1 MKISNVVKIVVVVA
15 VIAVV
20 AGICYYFVSQN
31 NNKYQVEEVAE
42 YKYYKLERE
51 GKIGIINLK
60 GEILIEAVYDDIK
73 IPNPEKPV
81 FVCENGEQTTALNE
95 KAEEILTQ
103 YQQIDAIEL
112 TGIVSNMPYEKSVL
126 KYKQDEKYGLI
137 NLKGKKITDP
147 IYEEISSL
155 AHKEGEL
162 LVKKEGKYGVIN
174 SQGKTIIANKYD
186 SIVGDGYYT
195 ENEKYALSGYIVSVT
210 TNEGY
215 RYGYMDNK
223 QKQILKPEYASVIRL
238 LQVEPTQDIYLAVV
252 KNGQVGVVKNTKEV
266 IEYKYQDIEYN
277 TQNQTFTV
285 ERNGK
290 FGVCNLEGKIIVPVE
305 YDNISITG
313 LYIQATK
320 AEETELFNINAE
332 KVEDAVYN
340 EIYTTQ
346 NENYCI
352 TVDKSGK
359 YGIIKSNKDILV
371 DNKYSYVEHLQ
382 DDFFVAVREDGKIG
396 IINAQGTQMVEF
408 LYDVIQ
414 KIEGTNVIEA
424 KILQED
430 TTDLYAKDMNKVVHT
445 KNARVSVKDGYVHVL
460 SEEKQY
466 LDLNGNKVSDA
477 IALRENEILAVKKE
491 GKWGFANRQGKIVV
505 ECKYEEVTQVNE
517 YGFAAVKKEGK
528 WGVIDEKGQ
537 EVQTPKYELQDNA
550 QPEFI
555 GKYYRVYYG
564 YGECYYTDNTNS

>member
-1 MKISNVVKIVVVVA
+1 MKISNVIKIVIVVA
-15 VIAVV
+15 ILAIVV
-20 AGICYYFVSQN
+20 GISIYFINQN
-31 NNKYQVEEVAE
+31 NKKYTVEEVAQ
-42 YKYYKLERE
+42 YQYYKLERE

-60 GEILIEAVYDDIK
+60 GEILIEPVYDDIK

-81 FVCENGEQTTALNE
+81 FICQNKEQTIALNE

-103 YQQIDAIEL
+103 YQGIDAIEL
-112 TGIVSNMPYEKSVL
+112 NGMVSNMPYEKSVL

-147 IYEEISSL
+147 IYEEINSL
-155 AHKEGEL
+155 AHKEGEF
-162 LVKKEGKYGVIN
+162 LVKKDGKNAVIN
-174 SQGKTIIANKYD
+174 NQGKIIIANKYD

-195 ENEKYALSGYIVSVT
+195 ENEKYALSGYIVSIT
-210 TNEGY
+210 TKEGY
-215 RYGYMDNK
+215 RYGYLDYK

-238 LQVEPTQDIYLAVV
+238 LQIEQTQDIYLAVV
-252 KNGQVGVVKNTKEV
+252 KNGQVGVVKNGKEV
-266 IEYKYQDIEYN
+266 IEFKYQDIEYN
-277 TQNQTFTV
+277 TQNQTFTL

-290 FGVCNLEGKIIVPVE
+290 FGVCNLEGKIIVPIE

-320 AEETELFNINAE
+320 EEETELFNINAE
-332 KVEDAVYN
+332 KIEDAVYN

-346 NENYCI
+346 NDNYYI

-359 YGIIKSNKDILV
+359 YGIMKTNKDILV
-371 DNKYSYVEHLQ
+371 DNKYSYIEYLQ
-382 DDFFVAVREDGKIG
+382 DEFFIAVREDGKIG
-396 IINAQGTQMVEF
+396 VINALGTQMVDF
-408 LYDVIQ
+408 RYDVIQ
-414 KIEGTNVIEA
+414 KIEGTNVVEA
-424 KILQED
+424 KILEEA
-430 TTDLYAKDMNKVVHT
+430 TTDLYAKDMNKVVGV
-445 KNARVSVKDGYVHVL
+445 KNARVSVKDGYIHVL

-466 LDLNGNKVSDA
+466 LDLDGNNVSNA
-477 IALRENEILAVKKE
+477 IALRDNKLLAVKE
-491 GKWGFANRQGKIVV
+491 HGKWGFADRQGKIVV

-517 YGFAAVKKEGK
+517 YGFAGVKENGT

-537 EVQTPKYELQDNA
+537 EIQVPKYEIQDNA